1 MDTNQ
6 LIQSTQLMIPVLE
19 IIMKN
24 DIIEMEE
31 EIEKSFRLAEQ
42 K

>member
-6 LIQSTQLMIPVLE
+6 LIQSTQLMIQVLK
-19 IIMKN
+19 MMMQN
-24 DIIEMEE
+24 DIIKMEE
-31 EIEKSFRLAEQ
+31 EIEKSFRLEEQ

>member
-6 LIQSTQLMIPVLE
+6 LIQSTKLMIQVLK
-19 IIMKN
+19 MMMQN

-31 EIEKSFRLAEQ
+31 EIEKSFRLEEQ

>member
-6 LIQSTQLMIPVLE
+6 LIQSTQLMIQVLK
-19 IIMKN
+19 MMMQN

-31 EIEKSFRLAEQ
+31 EIEKSFRLEEQ

>member
-6 LIQSTQLMIPVLE
+6 LIQSTQLMIQVLT
-19 IIMKN
+19 MMMQN
-24 DIIEMEE
+24 DIIKMEE
-31 EIEKSFRLAEQ
+31 EIEKSFRLEEQ

>member
-6 LIQSTQLMIPVLE
+6 LIQSTQLMIQVLK
-19 IIMKN
+19 MMMQN
-24 DIIEMEE
+24 DITEMEE
-31 EIEKSFRLAEQ
+31 KIEKSFTLAEQ